1 MMGEKVR
8 AEDLEAVKRR
18 IEELRDLI
26 RKYDYYYYVLNR
38 PLVSDAEYDELFREL
53 QELEEKYPQFITPD
67 SPTQRV
73 GAPPAEEFKQVRHA
87 VPMLSLQN
95 CFTEEEFLEWD
106 RRIKRMLGTEEV
118 AYVCEPKLDGLGVEL
133 VYEDGVFTVGSTR
146 GDGYV
151 GEDVTNN
158 LKTIKQIPLRLLA
171 DEIPP
176 PRLLEVRG
184 EVYMEKEDFKHLNEE
199 RARRGEPL
207 FANPRNAAAGS
218 LRQLDPSV
226 TAARPLKVFFYALG
240 RVEGFE
246 IRTQEELLTTL
257 PKWGLP
263 VNPIWRKCRTP
274 EEAIEFYHEL
284 LEKRE
289 ELPYEADGMVVKVDD
304 FAQREALGEIAR
316 APRWAIAFK
325 FPAEQKTTKVLDI
338 VVQVGRTGV
347 LTPVALLEPVEVG
360 GVTVSRATLH
370 NEDEVK
376 RKDVRIGDWVIVQR
390 AGGVIPEIV
399 ASIPERRTGKERE
412 FRMPDRC
419 PECGGPVVRPPGEV
433 AHRCTNISCPARI
446 KESIRHFA
454 SRRAADIQGLGEKIV
469 NKLVDTGLV
478 RRISDLYRLTKA
490 DLLRLEGFA
499 DKSAENLL
507 REIEKS
513 KGISLARFIYALGIP
528 HVGEKLAEILAENYD
543 SIDELA
549 RAGEEELMQ
558 IEGIGPEVAKSIVD
572 FFRNPENKKL
582 IEELKAAGLNP
593 RRKARVGP
601 LSGKTFVFTGAL
613 SSMTREEAKRVVEEL
628 GGKVASSV
636 SRKVDYVVVGENPG
650 SKYDKARAL
659 GIPLLSE
666 EEFLKLVGRAS

>member
-151 GEDVTNN
+151 GEDVTTN

-284 LEKRE
+284 
-289 ELPYEADGMVVKVDD
+289 
-304 FAQREALGEIAR
+304 
-316 APRWAIAFK
+316 
-325 FPAEQKTTKVLDI
+325 LDI